1 MTYHIEVTSPGGRPV
16 VISRSNV
23 RAKRISTLTQVDDT
37 SHSGENV
44 INDVN
49 EEEMETKNV
58 EINNIENKEN
68 EDQQI
73 HTDNE
78 AEVPSEE
85 SKTEDDEATSN
96 NTSNIYDDGI
106 EITFQDDILDDKK
119 DENPNEFFEDDALV
133 DQQIIDTVE
142 ATEEDYE
149 FQNIK
154 GHHWNDGVLMFTVQL
169 ASGKIFDV
177 PFALLKRIGR
187 LKRLCTSN
195 T

>member
-37 SHSGENV
+37 SPSGENV

-49 EEEMETKNV
+49 EEEMETENV

-85 SKTEDDEATSN
+85 SETEDDEATSN

-106 EITFQDDILDDKK
+106 ENYF
-119 DENPNEFFEDDALV
+119 
-133 DQQIIDTVE
+133 
-142 ATEEDYE
+142 
-149 FQNIK
+149 
-154 GHHWNDGVLMFTVQL
+154 
-169 ASGKIFDV
+169 S
-177 PFALLKRIGR
+177 R
-187 LKRLCTSN
+187 
-195 T
+195 